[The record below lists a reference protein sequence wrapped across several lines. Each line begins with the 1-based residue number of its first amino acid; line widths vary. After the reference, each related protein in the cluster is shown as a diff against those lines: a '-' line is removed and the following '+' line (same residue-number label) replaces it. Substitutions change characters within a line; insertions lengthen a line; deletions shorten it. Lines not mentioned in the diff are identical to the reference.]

1 MAGLADYT
9 VIKKHESP
17 QLDNT
22 HRSADVTF
30 ALPPDVDINA
40 EAILGVVLD
49 TSGAAKNMRVN
60 LAVNATLVASN
71 GSIET
76 TDGFTGAIFQT
87 IHEVVAPSDSPAGNV
102 LKAGNNKITVSLV
115 PVTAGD
121 PIGGA
126 LRFSDL
132 VLWWRHS
139 QHATAG

>member
-1 MAGLADYT
+1 MAGPADYT
-9 VIKKHESP
+9 VITKHESS
-17 QLDNT
+17 QLDDT
-22 HRSADVTF
+22 HRSAEAKF
-30 ALPPDVDINA
+30 MLPPDIDINA

-49 TSGAAKNMRVN
+49 TSGAAANMRVN
-60 LAVNATLVASN
+60 LAVNDTHMVPN
-71 GSIET
+71 SIET

-115 PVTAGD
+115 PVTPGT